1 MPIAACPY
9 NRRFT
14 LSGAPGA
21 RSGLTM
27 NDFLHKLPD
36 FIGHHVALSALFVIL
51 LLALIVMQISTLFS
65 KVRELTPAGL
75 TALINRENPLLID
88 LSSIADFEKMHVPGA
103 RQVAM
108 SQFDPEKKD
117 LAKAKELP
125 VVVMDKDGRGN
136 SVKAA
141 QRLVKAGFVKV
152 HTLGGGVLAWH
163 AAQLPVAKGNK

>member
-1 MPIAACPY
+1 
-9 NRRFT
+9 
-14 LSGAPGA
+14 
-21 RSGLTM
+21 M
-27 NDFLHKLPD
+27 NDILHKLPE
-36 FIGHHVALSALFVIL
+36 FIGNHVALVALFAIL
-51 LLALIVMQISTLFS
+51 LVALIVTQILELFS
-65 KVRELTPAGL
+65 KTKELTPAGL
-75 TALINRENPLLID
+75 TLLINRETPLLID

-103 RQVAM
+103 KHVVM
-108 SQFDPEKKD
+108 SQFDPENKD

-141 QRLVKAGFVKV
+141 QRLVKAGFPKV

>member
-1 MPIAACPY
+1 
-9 NRRFT
+9 
-14 LSGAPGA
+14 
-21 RSGLTM
+21 M
-27 NDFLHKLPD
+27 NDFLHKLPE

-51 LLALIVMQISTLFS
+51 LLALIVMQISMLFS

-75 TALINRENPLLID
+75 TGLINRENPLLID
-88 LSSIADFEKMHVPGA
+88 LSSLADFEKMHVPGA
-103 RQVAM
+103 KHVSM

-141 QRLVKAGFVKV
+141 QRLVKAGFGKV
-152 HTLGGGVLAWH
+152 YTLGGGVLAWH
-163 AAQLPVAKGNK
+163 AAQLPVAKGNR

>member
-1 MPIAACPY
+1 
-9 NRRFT
+9 
-14 LSGAPGA
+14 
-21 RSGLTM
+21 M
-27 NDFLHKLPD
+27 NDILHKLPE
-36 FIGHHVALSALFVIL
+36 FIGNHAALATLFAIL
-51 LLALIVMQISTLFS
+51 LLALIATQIAELFS
-65 KVRELTPAGL
+65 KTKELTPAGL
-75 TALINRENPLLID
+75 TLLINRETPLLID

-103 RQVAM
+103 RHVVM
-108 SQFDPEKKD
+108 SQFDPENKD